1 MFIGKL
7 AFMGVSGE
15 FYDVII
21 VGGGVIGCS
30 AAWHLLGRS
39 DFDGRVLVIEKDSS
53 YEFCSTALSAAS
65 IRQQF
70 STPINIEM
78 SGYGIEFLRNLKRDV
93 DPDADISLHEK
104 GYLVLA
110 TPDGRDILTSN
121 HQTQLAHGADIAWME
136 PGELKAKYPWMSVDD
151 LSAGCWGRTGEGWF
165 DAYSLLQIFRRQAK
179 LRGADILEGE
189 VSALLRDGNR
199 VSGVTLADGRQFSCG
214 TVINAAGTGATKV
227 ARMAGLDIPVEPR
240 KRCIFVF
247 NCRDA
252 ADIVATCPMLIDPSG
267 LYFRP
272 EGEYF
277 ITGIQPPADRDG
289 ECWDFE
295 VDHSLFDDIIWP
307 GLYQRCERF
316 EAVKVINSW
325 AGHYAYN
332 LLDQNAIVGPHPDV
346 PNFLFANGFSGHGL
360 QQSPAVGR
368 ALGELVA
375 TGRYQTLDMSVFGY
389 ERVRDNA
396 PVRELNV
403 I

>member
-1 MFIGKL
+1 
-7 AFMGVSGE
+7 MGDSAE
-15 FYDVII
+15 NYDVII
-21 VGGGVIGCS
+21 VGGGVVGSS
-30 AAWHLLGRS
+30 AAWFLTGRD
-39 DFDGRVLVIEKDSS
+39 DFKGRVLVIEKDPS
-53 YEFCSTALSAAS
+53 YAKSSTALSAAS

-70 STPINIEM
+70 STPANIEM
-78 SGYGIEFLRNLKRDV
+78 SLFGIEFLRNLKRDV
-93 DPDADISLHEK
+93 DEEADIALHEK

-110 TPDGRDILTSN
+110 TDDGRDILAAN
-121 HQTQLAHGADIAWME
+121 HQTQLAHGADIEWIE
-136 PGELKAKYPWMSVDD
+136 PADLKARYPWMSVDD

-165 DAYSLLQIFRRQAK
+165 DAYSLLQTLRKQARK
-179 LRGADILEGE
+179 RGATYIDGE
-189 VSALLRDGNR
+189 VVSIEREGNGRGR
-199 VSGVTLADGRQFSCG
+199 VTGVTLADGQKFGCD
-214 TVINAAGTGATKV
+214 TLINASGTGAAKV
-227 ARMAGLDIPVEPR
+227 AQMAGLDIPVEPR

-247 NCRDA
+247 DCRDA
-252 ADIVATCPMLIDPSG
+252 ADISANCPMLIDPSG

-289 ECWDFE
+289 PATDFD
-295 VDHSLFDDIIWP
+295 VDHDLFDEIIWP

-316 EAVKVINSW
+316 EAVKVVNAW

-332 LLDQNAIVGPHPDV
+332 LLDQNAVVGPHPDL

-368 ALGELVA
+368 ALAELVC
-375 TGRYQTLDMSVFGY
+375 TGKFQSLDLSVFGY
-389 ERVRDNA
+389 ERIRDQK